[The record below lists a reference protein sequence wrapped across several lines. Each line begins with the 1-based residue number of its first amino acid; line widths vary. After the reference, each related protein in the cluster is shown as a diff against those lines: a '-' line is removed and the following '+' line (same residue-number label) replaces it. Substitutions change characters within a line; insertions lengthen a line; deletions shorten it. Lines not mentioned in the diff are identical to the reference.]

1 MAYGDKLDGGGD
13 DLGAGMTGA
22 QNAGTQS
29 AGTQS
34 AETAGTQPTGNYCPP
49 GRTTGPRPRLAGGGW
64 ATLAQASRTR
74 PPTTTKTASPDPREP
89 SGGGTRSRHAEQ
101 DTRPGGAV
109 RGGLG

>member
-34 AETAGTQPTGNYCPP
+34 AETAGTQPTGNYWPAGEDYWP
-49 GRTTGPRPRLAGGGW
+49 AAETGRRRLGDAGAGE
-64 ATLAQASRTR
+64 
-74 PPTTTKTASPDPREP
+74 PDEAAYDYEDGQP
-89 SGGGTRSRHAEQ
+89 
-101 DTRPGGAV
+101 
-109 RGGLG
+109 